1 MSDEEKV
8 EETKSEAPKKK
19 GFISEAKLEMLIAIF
34 LGITAV
40 LTAWATWIGS
50 LHGGNQSTNYTKSNN
65 ASSEG
70 NSLYNEAFQSVV
82 QDMMTWNMITEYR
95 FDAYLAEMKGDTTQ
109 VDLIMEKIDTIRKD
123 SCTEEFD
130 AAVQWALDQEEE
142 VSPFQKEGFLESY
155 YADAEAKLQ
164 EAQDLLEEGMRDNKN
179 GDTYNLVTVIYSL
192 VLFLLGIVGIFK
204 NIPNRFAVFVVGVVL
219 LIAAT
224 IFMFTI
230 PMPTGFSI
238 GSFFGK

>member
-1 MSDEEKV
+1 
-8 EETKSEAPKKK
+8 
-19 GFISEAKLEMLIAIF
+19 
-34 LGITAV
+34 
-40 LTAWATWIGS
+40 
-50 LHGGNQSTNYTKSNN
+50 
-65 ASSEG
+65 
-70 NSLYNEAFQSVV
+70 
-82 QDMMTWNMITEYR
+82 
-95 FDAYLAEMKGDTTQ
+95 
-109 VDLIMEKIDTIRKD
+109 
-123 SCTEEFD
+123 
-130 AAVQWALDQEEE
+130 
-142 VSPFQKEGFLESY
+142 
-155 YADAEAKLQ
+155 
-164 EAQDLLEEGMRDNKN
+164 MRDNKN